1 MDMDIVDMGI
11 VDMDMDIFKPY
22 FDMICK
28 INFFF
33 IFFGGGAHMKTQHI
47 YFIMKNHRHFWSYSS
62 GEEQITGSA
71 KDTSEL

>member
-28 INFFF
+28 IIFFSH
-33 IFFGGGAHMKTQHI
+33 FFGGGLT
-47 YFIMKNHRHFWSYSS
+47 
-62 GEEQITGSA
+62 
-71 KDTSEL
+71 